1 MKKILI
7 YIFIFITAY
16 STAQSVNN
24 FPRSENIKMNE
35 TVIPV
40 PLRNLGFM
48 YATDDYLVIFP
59 SSTRGNAFR
68 YFNLDDLHLVLEG
81 GNFGEGP
88 DSLNISFFYNY
99 IHPGE
104 GNHFTLIDDRS
115 FKRIDMEGGQ
125 VKITK
130 TETIQTPMN
139 MPANNYSKIDDNVYC
154 ISNIDITR
162 SYEFILFDKEGENS
176 TWISPYPKWANIK
189 KEELP
194 LITYISAV
202 VPNPALKRF
211 MVFYAKFRRVRMF
224 DSKGNLLKDISV
236 EFPFKFPPYE
246 ETDIELARINQKT
259 PPIMLSYSIPYADD
273 KYIYVI
279 CYNAKTSDT
288 NKSTELQIWNWNA
301 EPVAVLNLDKGLR
314 QFTIS
319 KEKRRLYATD
329 PLNADEKIRG
339 KIFWCDLPKWLYEK
353 P

>member
-1 MKKILI
+1 ML
-7 YIFIFITAY
+7 IFISLAAY
-16 STAQSVNN
+16 STGQVVKD
-24 FPRSENIKMNE
+24 FPRSENIKMKE
-35 TVIPV
+35 AVISEP
-40 PLRNLGFM
+40 PIYLGFM
-48 YATDDYLVIFP
+48 HTTDDYLVIFQRQRNQGVFHFY
-59 SSTRGNAFR
+59 S
-68 YFNLDDLHLVLEG
+68 LDDLHFVTQG
-81 GNFGEGP
+81 GNIGNGP
-88 DSLNISFFYNY
+88 DDLTNTLFYNY

-104 GNHFTLIDDRS
+104 RNHFTLIDDRS

-125 VKITK
+125 VKVVK

-273 KYIYVI
+273 KYIFVI

-301 EPVAVLNLDKGLR
+301 EPVAVLHLDKGLR

-319 KEKRRLYATD
+319 EKKRRLYATD

-353 P
+353 